1 MRLSHSRVTPQDPG
15 FWVPPQGLG
24 PTFPVCLSK
33 YHICNDNK
41 SCGKIL
47 VSILHNL
54 KFHLQK
60 LLPEV
65 FYKKKLFLSISQY
78 SQETTCVGVFF
89 NKVKLKVSRYSLENT
104 FLGFSSTTGVFLWI
118 LQNFEKQL
126 F

>member
-1 MRLSHSRVTPQDPG
+1 MWLSHSRVTPQDPG

-33 YHICNDNK
+33 YRICNDNTHDNK

-65 FYKKKLFLSISQY
+65 FYKKSCFYQFRNIHRKAPALESFLIKL
-78 SQETTCVGVFF
+78 
-89 NKVKLKVSRYSLENT
+89 N
-104 FLGFSSTTGVFLWI
+104 
-118 LQNFEKQL
+118 
-126 F
+126 